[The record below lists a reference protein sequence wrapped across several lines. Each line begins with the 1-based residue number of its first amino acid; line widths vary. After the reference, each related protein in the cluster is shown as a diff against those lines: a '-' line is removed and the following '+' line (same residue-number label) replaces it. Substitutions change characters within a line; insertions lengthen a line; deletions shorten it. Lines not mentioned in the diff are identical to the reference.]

1 MEKDRIN
8 ALIAKYFNGTITAN
22 ERAELMRSYD
32 LQSDQD
38 IEWMADSLNEP
49 ALVKQRMLLNIRQEI
64 FPKKIS
70 RVNRVP
76 YRFIY
81 AAATLFIAA
90 TAGWL
95 FLRQSPKPVA
105 SAPQTQTVKIKPG
118 SDKATLTLAT
128 GKQIVLDHVEPGK
141 IVENGGVRVLK
152 TKEGQVVFTV
162 IAQASAQPQLS
173 TISTPKGGQ
182 YEVVLPDGTKVW
194 LNSASSIRFPTAFT
208 GRERRVSLEGEAY
221 FEVAKVMIKV
231 EGAAKDKGARMPF
244 IVESKGQQVEVLGTH
259 FNIMAYD
266 NENSIKTT
274 LLEGS
279 VRVALSGDNPII
291 SRRSNIVTLL
301 PGQQAELNK
310 SNRRMV
316 VQEVS
321 TKAAIAWKNGIFMFA
336 HEDMRSILNKIS
348 RWYDVEV
355 IYKNTSTDHRYSGNI
370 SRFDE
375 VTEVLKTMEMTGTV
389 HFEIKGRRIYV
400 MD

>member
-8 ALIAKYFNGTITAN
+8 ALIAKYFDGTITDE

-38 IEWMADSLNEP
+38 IEWMADSLYEP
-49 ALVKQRMLLNIRQEI
+49 DLIKQRMLLNIREEI
-64 FPKKIS
+64 FPKNVRRK
-70 RVNRVP
+70 NRP
-76 YRFIY
+76 LYQFIY
-81 AAATLFIAA
+81 TAAALFIITA
-90 TAGWL
+90 AGWL
-95 FLRQSPKPVA
+95 FFR
-105 SAPQTQTVKIKPG
+105 APEKLVTAEQQTQTAKIKPG
-118 SDKATLTLAT
+118 SNKAVLTLAS
-128 GKQIVLDHVEPGK
+128 GGQIVLDHIRPGK
-141 IVENGGVRVLK
+141 MVDKDGVRILK

-162 IAQASAQPQLS
+162 IANASKTPQLS

-194 LNSASSIRFPTAFT
+194 LNSASSIQFPTAFT
-208 GRERRVSLEGEAY
+208 GKERRVSLQGEAY
-221 FEVAKVMIKV
+221 FEVAKNK
-231 EGAAKDKGARMPF
+231 AMPF
-244 IVESKGQQVEVLGTH
+244 KVKTDFQEIEVLGTH
-259 FNIMAYD
+259 FNVMAYD
-266 NENSIKTT
+266 NESSIKTT

-279 VRVALSGDNPII
+279 VKVFSKDGGAL
-291 SRRSNIVTLL
+291 LK

-310 SNRRMV
+310 SNRRLA

-321 TKAAIAWKNGIFMFA
+321 TKAAVAWKNGIFMFA

-348 RWYDVEV
+348 RWYDVEI